1 MKCGTDIC
9 SVNRIKEAI
18 TKHGD
23 SLIKRI
29 FTQKEIEY
37 CEKYKNTK
45 YERYAARFAA
55 KEAVYKAISPNENQN
70 GVFTEVEVI
79 NDKTGKPRVILHGEL
94 AKLISDDLIDIS
106 MSHEKEYAIAVCV
119 IDDKFI

>member
-9 SVNRIKEAI
+9 SVNRIKETI
-18 TKHGD
+18 EEFGD
-23 SLIKRI
+23 SFIKRI
-29 FTQKEIEY
+29 FTDGEIEY

-55 KEAVYKAISPNENQN
+55 KEAVYKAISPLENQN

-79 NDKTGKPRVILHGEL
+79 NDKTGKPRVVLHGEL
-94 AKLISDDLIDIS
+94 AKLISNDLIEIS
-106 MSHEKEYAIAVCV
+106 M
-119 IDDKFI
+119 